1 MVVRSSPT
9 TYEEAVSS
17 ADADDWRAAMT
28 QEYDSLMKNKVWKL
42 VDRPKNVN
50 VNLMAEILPDTRM
63 SIIVYND
70 DQSAHK
76 LIENKELCHKRT
88 KHIDVRFHF
97 IKDLVQK
104 RDEVWPDASAGDRRE
119 QFAQSV
125 AAARYLG
132 REFGLSGSNAN
143 EDFNIDCIVDHC
155 TDIFIRGGT
164 VTYETDP
171 EAKKKKQEL
180 FAKEHYPGMLAKLE
194 ETIAENDGYLANGKL
209 SWGDFYI
216 AGMFDCM
223 KMMLQM
229 PDLGDKCPN
238 LKALHERVLALPK
251 VKAWAA
257 NAPHADY

>member
-1 MVVRSSPT
+1 
-9 TYEEAVSS
+9 
-17 ADADDWRAAMT
+17 MT
-28 QEYDSLMKNKVWKL
+28 QFRVTAVGGNISIMHNVKVYYFPAKAKAEGLRMMLAYGGQEFEDIRIPKDEWPQWKPKMKFGQMPVL
-42 VDRPKNVN
+42 
-50 VNLMAEILPDTRM
+50 EID
-63 SIIVYND
+63 
-70 DQSAHK
+70 
-76 LIENKELCHKRT
+76 
-88 KHIDVRFHF
+88 
-97 IKDLVQK
+97 
-104 RDEVWPDASAGDRRE
+104 GE

-155 TDIFIRGGT
+155 TDIFIRGAT